1 MHQNLHSSLS
11 VLLVLIIVSI
21 LVYGMLSYT
30 KAPAI
35 IKTITKSKFNSLPFF
50 TSTLL
55 KMSYSCSSSSS
66 NVGLPIINSLSSS
79 LCGHSVTHMKGIIK
93 SNDDILLFY
102 KNTISHCKH
111 SILQFDKIRYDFLRN
126 LDNHNEFL
134 LIEVS
139 KDYNKDNNNGK
150 GDVNKYN
157 NNDELIAY
165 DDRVWSDKIDHM
177 LENTKE
183 SIKYRTIYPQKVMN
197 VLKV

>member
-30 KAPAI
+30 KATAI

-66 NVGLPIINSLSSS
+66 NVDLPMINSLSSS
-79 LCGHSVTHMKGIIK
+79 SCGHSVTHMKGMIK

-139 KDYNKDNNNGK
+139 KNHNKDSNNGK
-150 GDVNKYN
+150 GDVDKYN

-197 VLKV
+197 VLQV

>member
-11 VLLVLIIVSI
+11 VLVLIIVSI
-21 LVYGMLSYT
+21 LVHGMLSYT
-30 KAPAI
+30 KATAI
-35 IKTITKSKFNSLPFF
+35 IKKSKFNSLPFF

-66 NVGLPIINSLSSS
+66 NVVPMINSLSSS

-139 KDYNKDNNNGK
+139 KDHKDSNSGK
-150 GDVNKYN
+150 GDVDKYN
-157 NNDELIAY
+157 DNDELIAY

-183 SIKYRTIYPQKVMN
+183 SIKYRTIYPQKVKN
-197 VLKV
+197 VLKG